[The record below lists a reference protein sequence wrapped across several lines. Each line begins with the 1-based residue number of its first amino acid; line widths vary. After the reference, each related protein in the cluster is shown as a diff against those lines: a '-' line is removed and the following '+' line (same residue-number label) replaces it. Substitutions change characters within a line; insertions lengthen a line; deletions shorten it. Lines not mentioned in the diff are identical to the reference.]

1 MYFKKNLKSLV
12 MLGIALAVILV
23 SSFFGSMIQSRG
35 WSIEVTDLR
44 DAENTG
50 AFYDPVDGLA
60 PEGVE
65 VKGVVKSG
73 ILYRPKAAH
82 MNNKLPAVVLT
93 HGYLNNREHQLPNAV
108 ELARRGFVVLTI
120 DREGHGNYENE
131 HDTGALMATNGLYD
145 AVKYVYN
152 LPYVDKAKIGI
163 SGHSMGGYTTA
174 MTLYQ
179 DSTESVYPAY
189 MTQLNAAIKPD
200 VEAYTAELVLAGKTE
215 EEIAAAVK
223 AKTGLL
229 TMAYMEE
236 NPFHKFVSANYRTKG
251 TNFGIISAGLMQGW
265 STFIYADSDVDVG
278 MLKAQDDE
286 FFFTSKD
293 VDGNPTICR
302 QYLQSVGAA
311 GFVGDNSYKETKVID
326 IKNGGIYVKGKLV
339 EAELGQQVDGA
350 FRVVYEDVAGIHP
363 TNHFSVE
370 STSYVVDFF
379 YKAFG
384 TPRGFEAIKTTNQVW
399 VLKEI
404 MATLGWVGIIF
415 MIFPLLQ
422 LLFTVPFF
430 AELRKRR
437 YETADGRI
445 AYEDVDEAVE
455 AGGASELKGLR
466 KHLSFWIPAVA
477 CTLFAGFSIAPIQ
490 EWAGGVFEQSA
501 LFPQDTTGWVALWSV
516 CCGLFALTMV
526 LLTNLV
532 NRIINVVVYRED
544 AAAHHEDVLGVARI
558 GSVSRFLKTALLAAI
573 VVVAMYLVL
582 FANWAVWKVD
592 FRFWTFCM
600 KVFEVDVMLPT
611 ILRYSVFF
619 GIFYVC
625 NAICNQS
632 YRVKNL
638 PEWAT
643 IAINAF
649 FNVAGIAL
657 VFAIQYG
664 TFCSTGEMWKP
675 EMNLSYIVLF
685 PIIPVLV
692 VATIISRVL
701 YKKTGNIWLG
711 ALINTLLWTA
721 VTVSGT
727 AASFGYIMG

>member
-12 MLGIALAVILV
+12 MLGIALALILV

-44 DAENTG
+44 DETNEG
-50 AFYDPVDGLA
+50 QYYDIKTGLA
-60 PEGVE
+60 VEGVSVE
-65 VKGVVKSG
+65 GVVKSG
-73 ILYRPKAAH
+73 ILYRPKSAT
-82 MNNKLPAVVLT
+82 MSNKLPAVVLT

-131 HDTGALMATNGLYD
+131 ANTGALMATNGLYD
-145 AVKYVYN
+145 SVKYVYN

-174 MTLYQ
+174 MTLYT
-179 DSTESVYPAY
+179 DMYNPAN
-189 MTQLNAAIKPD
+189 Q
-200 VEAYTAELVLAGKTE
+200 
-215 EEIAAAVK
+215 
-223 AKTGLL
+223 AKGTGL
-229 TMAYMEE
+229 
-236 NPFHKFVSANYRTKG
+236 
-251 TNFGIISAGLMQGW
+251 GIVSAGLMQGW
-265 STFIYADSDVDVG
+265 STYIASGDMLGLDIDVG

-293 VDGNPTICR
+293 VEGNPTICR
-302 QYLQSVGAA
+302 QYLQSQGAA
-311 GFVGDNSYKETKVID
+311 SFVKDMSYTTTGTID
-326 IKNGGIYVKGKLV
+326 IKNGGIYVGGQLV

-370 STSYVVDFF
+370 STSYVIDFF

-384 TPRGFEAIKTTNQVW
+384 TPNGFKAIKTTNQVW

-455 AGGASELKGLR
+455 VGGASELKGLR

-582 FANWAVWKVD
+582 FVNWAVWKVD

-625 NAICNQS
+625 NSICNQS

-664 TFCSTGEMWKP
+664 TFCSTGELWKP

-711 ALINTLLWTA
+711 ALINTLLWTV

-727 AASFGYIMG
+727 AASLGYIMG